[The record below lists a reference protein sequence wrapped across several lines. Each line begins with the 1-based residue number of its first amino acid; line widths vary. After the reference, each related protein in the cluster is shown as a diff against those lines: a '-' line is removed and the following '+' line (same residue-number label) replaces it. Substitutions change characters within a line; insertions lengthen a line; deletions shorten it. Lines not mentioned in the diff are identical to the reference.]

1 MATNFVQPGNN
12 LSIPA
17 PVGVT
22 SGNPVIAG
30 AVVGIALNTALAG
43 ETVDVA
49 TVGVWRMPKVAADA
63 VALGAVVYWN
73 PTTKLATITATGAT
87 KLGVAVTAAAAGD
100 AQVNV
105 RLSGF

>member
-22 SGNPVIAG
+22 SGTPVITG
-30 AVVGIALNTALAG
+30 AIVGIALNTALAG

-49 TVGVWRMPKVAADA
+49 TVGVWRLPKVAATAFAAGD
-63 VALGAVVYWN
+63 LVYWN
-73 PTTKLATITATGAT
+73 GTLAASAGT
-87 KLGVAVTAAAAGD
+87 KLGVCVTAAAAGES
-100 AQVNV
+100 AVNV

>member
-1 MATNFVQPGNN
+1 M
-12 LSIPA
+12 
-17 PVGVT
+17 
-22 SGNPVIAG
+22 
-30 AVVGIALNTALAG
+30 GIALNTALAG

-49 TVGVWRMPKVAADA
+49 TVGVWRLPKVAATAFA
-63 VALGAVVYWN
+63 VGDVVYWN
-73 PTTKLATITATGAT
+73 GTLAASGGT